1 MIAFFEVGQLIEG
14 LMRTVMGKVVQK
26 RHEMESECLGICP
39 DDLCMS
45 VDWYDL
51 IRSKN
56 AAKIMYVGGYI
67 F

>member
-1 MIAFFEVGQLIEG
+1 
-14 LMRTVMGKVVQK
+14 MGKVVQK

-56 AAKIMYVGGYI
+56 AAKLCTWVEIIIIVI
-67 F
+67 FIRITRL